1 MEVKEAADKI
11 RETIEE
17 ERAVDEHF
25 RRRAAVAIGVMAML
39 LAIASL
45 SGERASTEIVNS
57 NIQASDIW
65 AFYQAKNIRQTAN
78 QLAAEELE
86 LVQVSQPGLSPAA
99 RAAFQKRIAGYRK
112 EVQRFENEPDPADP
126 GNLLKGV
133 GKKQLTAQARA
144 LEEKRDH
151 ARRQLPS
158 FEFAQALF
166 QLGIVLGSVSIVAA
180 SRPLLSLALV
190 LAAVATLL
198 MLNGLF
204 FGLELPLI

>member
-17 ERAVDEHF
+17 ERAGDEHF

-45 SGERASTEIVNS
+45 SGERATMEVIDN
-57 NIQASDIW
+57 NIQASDTW

-78 QLAAEELE
+78 QVAAEELE
-86 LVQVSQPGLSPAA
+86 LVLISQPGLSATA
-99 RAAFQKRIAGYRK
+99 RAATEKRIAGYRK

-166 QLGIVLGSVSIVAA
+166 QLGIVLGSVSIVAG
-180 SRPLLSLALV
+180 SRPLLGLALA
-190 LAAVATLL
+190 LAAVAMLL
-198 MLNGLF
+198 LLNGLF
-204 FGLELPLI
+204 FGLGLPLI

>member
-17 ERAVDEHF
+17 DRASDEHF

-45 SGERASTEIVNS
+45 AGERASMEIINN
-57 NIQASDIW
+57 NIQASDTW

-78 QLAAEELE
+78 QLAAEELQ
-86 LVQVSQPGLSPAA
+86 LVLVSQPGLSAAA
-99 RAAFQKRIAGYRK
+99 RAAFQERIAGYRK
-112 EVQRFENEPDPADP
+112 EIQRFENEPDPADP
-126 GNLLKGV
+126 ANLLKGV

-144 LEEKRDH
+144 LEEKREQ

-166 QLGIVLGSVSIVAA
+166 QLGIVLGSVSIVAT
-180 SRPLLSLALV
+180 SRPLLGLALA
-190 LAAVATLL
+190 LGAVAMLL

>member
-1 MEVKEAADKI
+1 MEVKEAAEKI
-11 RETIEE
+11 QETIEK
-17 ERAVDEHF
+17 ERAVDEHY

-45 SGERASTEIVNS
+45 AGERASKEIINN
-57 NIQASDIW
+57 NILASDTW
-65 AFYQAKNIRQTAN
+65 AFYQAKNIRQTVN
-78 QLAAEELE
+78 QLAADQLD
-86 LVQVSQPGLSPAA
+86 LILITQPGLSPAA
-99 RAAFQKRIAGYRK
+99 RAATQKRIAAYRR
-112 EVQRFENEPDPADP
+112 EIARFENEPDPADP
-126 GNLLKGV
+126 ANVLKGV
-133 GKKQLTAQARA
+133 GKQQLTARARA

-151 ARRQLPS
+151 AQRQLPS

-166 QLGIVLGSVSIVAA
+166 QLGIVLGSVSIVAS
-180 SRPLLSLALV
+180 SRPLLGLALA

>member
-11 RETIEE
+11 RETIEG

-45 SGERASTEIVNS
+45 SGERATLEVVDN
-57 NIQASDIW
+57 NIQASDTW

-78 QLAAEELE
+78 QLAAEELD
-86 LVQVSQPGLSPAA
+86 LALVSQPGLSAA
-99 RAAFQKRIAGYRK
+99 TRAAIEKRIAGYRK

-166 QLGIVLGSVSIVAA
+166 QLGIVLGSVSIVAG
-180 SRPLLSLALV
+180 SRPLLGMALA
-190 LAAVATLL
+190 LAAVAVLL
-198 MLNGLF
+198 LLNGLF

>member
-45 SGERASTEIVNS
+45 AGERASMEIINN
-57 NIQASDIW
+57 NIQASDTW

-86 LVQVSQPGLSPAA
+86 LAVISQAGLSAAA

-112 EVQRFENEPDPADP
+112 EIRRFENEPDPAEP
-126 GNLLKGV
+126 ANLLKGV

-144 LEEKRDH
+144 LEEKRDQ

-166 QLGIVLGSVSIVAA
+166 QLGIVLGSVSIVAT
-180 SRPLLSLALV
+180 SRPLLGLALA
-190 LAAVATLL
+190 LGAVAMLL

>member
-1 MEVKEAADKI
+1 MEVKEAAEKI

-17 ERAVDEHF
+17 ERALDDHY

-45 SGERASTEIVNS
+45 AGEKTAAQVVNN

-65 AFYQAKNIRQTAN
+65 AFYQAKNIRETVN
-78 QLAAEELE
+78 QLAAEQLE
-86 LVQVSQPGLSPAA
+86 LVLIGQPGLSPAA
-99 RAAFQKRIAGYRK
+99 RAAIQKRIAGYRK
-112 EVQRFENEPDPADP
+112 EMQRFENEPDPADP
-126 GNLLKGV
+126 ANLLKGV

-166 QLGIVLGSVSIVAA
+166 QLGIVLGSVSIVAT
-180 SRPLLSLALV
+180 SRPLLGLALA
-190 LAAVATLL
+190 LAALATLL
-198 MLNGLF
+198 TLNGLF
-204 FGLELPLI
+204 FGVELPLI

>member
-17 ERAVDEHF
+17 ERVVDEHY

-45 SGERASTEIVNS
+45 AGERATQEIINN
-57 NIQASDIW
+57 NIQASDTW
-65 AFYQAKNIRQTAN
+65 AFYQAKNIRQTDN

-86 LVQVSQPGLSPAA
+86 LVLVSQPGLSAAA
-99 RAAFQKRIAGYRK
+99 RATIQKRLAGYRK

-166 QLGIVLGSVSIVAA
+166 QLGIVLGSVSIVAG
-180 SRPLLSLALV
+180 SRPLLGLALA
-190 LAAVATLL
+190 LAAVAMLL
-198 MLNGLF
+198 LLNGLF
-204 FGLELPLI
+204 FGLGLPLI